1 MKWDGAIS
9 YIFHDDAY
17 QYVTGLFALKQPADW
32 DGEAQISFTVT
43 K

>member
-1 MKWDGAIS
+1 MEWDAAIS

-17 QYVTGLFALKQPADW
+17 QYVALLFAVKQLADW
-32 DGEAQISFTVT
+32 DGEAQISFVVT